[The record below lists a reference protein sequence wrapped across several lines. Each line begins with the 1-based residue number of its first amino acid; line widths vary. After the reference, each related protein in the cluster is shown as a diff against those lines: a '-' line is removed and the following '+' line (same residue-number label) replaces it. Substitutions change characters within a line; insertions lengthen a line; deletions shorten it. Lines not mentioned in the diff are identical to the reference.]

1 MSVRSELAKLRQKVG
16 QPSFDSHVK
25 AISDLMDELSAEAAG
40 GAAAEALTLTE
51 LMDGAASQEPN
62 HSFSAPLCAPGR
74 P

>member
-16 QPSFDSHVK
+16 QPSFDSDVK

-40 GAAAEALTLTE
+40 GAAAQALTLIE
-51 LMDGAASQEPN
+51 LMDGATSREPN
-62 HSFSAPLCAPGR
+62 QSFGAPPCPPGR